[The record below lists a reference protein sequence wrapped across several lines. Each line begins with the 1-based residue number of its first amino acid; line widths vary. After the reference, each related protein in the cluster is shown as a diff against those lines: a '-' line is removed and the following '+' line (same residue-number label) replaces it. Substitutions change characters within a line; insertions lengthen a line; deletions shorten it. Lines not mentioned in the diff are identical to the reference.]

1 MRASYQRVR
10 HKNKASNIV
19 PRSFQTDIEV
29 PDIRPTL
36 LSLAALM
43 LLLIP
48 ILLLIVNPQKTTYL
62 PLSMSTSSGVP
73 PIAHTGPIE
82 VLKISI
88 DTKSNSEASDPNS
101 KYVMQ
106 LEVHRRKS
114 DVRASQGDTEIKI
127 WDFTSLDAC
136 IQKLRDIKG
145 FDEARERITVI
156 PSKNLRTGDI
166 VFWMD
171 ILRQDNG
178 ENFYPSVVLESSQSN
193 LDAPK
198 AKEDGE

>member
-1 MRASYQRVR
+1 M
-10 HKNKASNIV
+10 

-62 PLSMSTSSGVP
+62 PLSMSTSSGLP

-88 DTKSNSEASDPNS
+88 DTKNNSEASDPNS

-178 ENFYPSVVLESSQSN
+178 ENFFPSVVLESSQNN

>member
-1 MRASYQRVR
+1 M
-10 HKNKASNIV
+10 H
-19 PRSFQTDIEV
+19 RSFQTDIDV

-73 PIAHTGPIE
+73 PMAHTGPIE

-88 DTKSNSEASDPNS
+88 DTKNESQSPESVTDYS
-101 KYVMQ
+101 IT

-114 DVRASQGDTEIKI
+114 DVRASQGDTEVKI
-127 WDFTSLDAC
+127 WNF
-136 IQKLRDIKG
+136 
-145 FDEARERITVI
+145 
-156 PSKNLRTGDI
+156 KN
-166 VFWMD
+166 F
-171 ILRQDNG
+171 
-178 ENFYPSVVLESSQSN
+178 
-193 LDAPK
+193 
-198 AKEDGE
+198 

>member
-1 MRASYQRVR
+1 M
-10 HKNKASNIV
+10 H
-19 PRSFQTDIEV
+19 RSFQTDIDV

-62 PLSMSTSSGVP
+62 PLSMSTKSGVP

-88 DTKSNSEASDPNS
+88 DTITGTKSPDPLA
-101 KYVMQ
+101 KYSMQ

-114 DVRASQGDTEIKI
+114 DVRASQGDTEVKI
-127 WDFTSLDAC
+127 WNFTSRREC
-136 IQKLRDIKG
+136 IQMLRDIKS
-145 FDEARERITVI
+145 FDKARERITVV
-156 PSKNLRTGDI
+156 PSKNLRTSDI

-171 ILRQDNG
+171 ILRKDNG
-178 ENFYPSVVLESSQSN
+178 EVFFPSVVLESSRSDLN
-193 LDAPK
+193 LPTI
-198 AKEDGE
+198 KEDEE

>member
-1 MRASYQRVR
+1 M
-10 HKNKASNIV
+10 
-19 PRSFQTDIEV
+19 PRSFQTDIDV

-48 ILLLIVNPQKTTYL
+48 IMLLIVNPQKTTYL
-62 PLSMSTSSGVP
+62 PLSMSTNSGVP

-88 DTKSNSEASDPNS
+88 DTRSGFKSSDHLA
-101 KYVMQ
+101 KYSIQ

-114 DVRASQGDTEIKI
+114 DVRASQGDTEVKI
-127 WDFTSLDAC
+127 WNFTSPKDCL
-136 IQKLRDIKG
+136 QKLRDIKS
-145 FDEARERITVI
+145 FDKARERITVT

-171 ILRQDNG
+171 ILRHDND
-178 ENFYPSVVLESSQSN
+178 EDFFPSVILQSSRDD
-193 LDAPK
+193 LDLPTIK
-198 AKEDGE
+198 NDGE